1 MWKWLK
7 KNFSLLF
14 ERGAKCRAGTLYRTR
29 SCFGCYLHKLVHGL
43 ACKLSLLSRRNTLE
57 LRPDVKGRHRTSK
70 DVKERQR
77 TSKDVK
83 GRQRTSKDV
92 KGRQRTSKDV
102 KERQKTSKLS
112 FHLKEIL
119 YSRSNKFHTLQCEH
133 LFPMLFHR
141 NYFLPVLNLT
151 HFRLVAPAS
160 MKHSVSV
167 PFSFHFLFSSRVEK
181 HLNPYPNILTEKMT
195 IRFRKRS

>member
-102 KERQKTSKLS
+102 KERQKTSEDAKRRQNCL
-112 FHLKEIL
+112 FTLKKFSTRARTSSTL
-119 YSRSNKFHTLQCEH
+119 YSVNI
-133 LFPMLFHR
+133 
-141 NYFLPVLNLT
+141 YFLCY
-151 HFRLVAPAS
+151 F
-160 MKHSVSV
+160 
-167 PFSFHFLFSSRVEK
+167 
-181 HLNPYPNILTEKMT
+181 TE
-195 IRFRKRS
+195 IIFYQFWI